1 MFGIGL
7 PELMAIFVLA
17 LIVVGPQRLPELA
30 RALGHGLRELQR
42 AAQEIRD
49 EMDTEIRS
57 SDPKI
62 KPPGTT
68 ALETRPSLPAREIKD

>member
-7 PELMAIFVLA
+7 PELIAIFVLA
-17 LIVVGPQRLPELA
+17 LIVVGPKRLPELA

-49 EMDTEIRS
+49 EFEVETRLSDRPVIPPGPTPPETR
-57 SDPKI
+57 SDPS
-62 KPPGTT
+62 TR
-68 ALETRPSLPAREIKD
+68 ETS